1 MLRPSNEDPNRRE
14 RNCITLIFKK
24 YNFSCFVKCNVQVDR
39 TGTKVTIVPQK
50 EKKDYSFQTNIL
62 ELVLECLEK
71 GVIPDPEVPQLK

>member
-1 MLRPSNEDPNRRE
+1 M
-14 RNCITLIFKK
+14 
-24 YNFSCFVKCNVQVDR
+24 QVDR

-71 GVIPDPEVPQLK
+71 GVIPDPEVPQLNDCI